1 MAENQNKL
9 TIGFNFENEFGDKF
23 SATTTAQ
30 VFNDLGE
37 TDIEFIELNFI
48 DVVRNDTDIDNIDYV
63 VDMMDALTKLR
74 QTRSAMQKEIYQ
86 SVMKENV

>member
-1 MAENQNKL
+1 MIE
-9 TIGFNFENEFGDKF
+9 GFTK
-23 SATTTAQ
+23 SQ
-30 VFNDLGE
+30 VDNL
-37 TDIEFIELNFI
+37 IEFIELNFI
-48 DVVRNDTDIDNIDYV
+48 DIFRNDIGVDNIDYV

>member
-1 MAENQNKL
+1 MIE
-9 TIGFNFENEFGDKF
+9 GFTK
-23 SATTTAQ
+23 SQ
-30 VFNDLGE
+30 VDNL
-37 TDIEFIELNFI
+37 IEFIELNFI

-86 SVMKENV
+86 SVMEEKA

>member
-1 MAENQNKL
+1 MIK
-9 TIGFNFENEFGDKF
+9 GFTQ
-23 SATTTAQ
+23 SQ
-30 VFNDLGE
+30 VNNL
-37 TDIEFIELNFI
+37 IEFIELNFI

-86 SVMKENV
+86 SVMEEKV

>member
-1 MAENQNKL
+1 M
-9 TIGFNFENEFGDKF
+9 IDGFAK
-23 SATTTAQ
+23 SQ
-30 VFNDLGE
+30 VDNL
-37 TDIEFIELNFI
+37 IEFIELNFI

>member
-1 MAENQNKL
+1 MIE
-9 TIGFNFENEFGDKF
+9 GFTK
-23 SATTTAQ
+23 SQ
-30 VFNDLGE
+30 VDNL
-37 TDIEFIELNFI
+37 IEFIELNFI

-86 SVMKENV
+86 

>member
-1 MAENQNKL
+1 MIE
-9 TIGFNFENEFGDKF
+9 GFTQ
-23 SATTTAQ
+23 SQ
-30 VFNDLGE
+30 VNNL
-37 TDIEFIELNFI
+37 IEFIELNFI

>member
-1 MAENQNKL
+1 MIEGL
-9 TIGFNFENEFGDKF
+9 TK
-23 SATTTAQ
+23 SQ
-30 VFNDLGE
+30 VDNL
-37 TDIEFIELNFI
+37 IEFIELNFI

-86 SVMKENV
+86 SVMEEKV

>member
-1 MAENQNKL
+1 MIE
-9 TIGFNFENEFGDKF
+9 GFTK
-23 SATTTAQ
+23 SQ
-30 VFNDLGE
+30 VDNL
-37 TDIEFIELNFI
+37 IEFIELNFI
-48 DVVRNDTDIDNIDYV
+48 NIVRNDTDIDNIDYV